1 MKYFT
6 NCKTIEEAKKLY
18 RRLAMENHPDRGGD
32 LDTMKAINAEY
43 DEIFNTF
50 KAQHNATAK
59 TTGARPINE
68 TPEEFRQVIEKII
81 NIPGI
86 IIELC
91 GSWIWISGETRA
103 FKDQI
108 KAAGCFWANKKK
120 MWYWRAPE
128 DAVHSRRT
136 KSMDEIR
143 TKYGSERI
151 YSDGRNPDLLPV

>member
-43 DEIFNTF
+43 DDFFNTF
-50 KAQHNATAK
+50 KAQHNATVK

-81 NIPGI
+81 DHHREQKAPA
-86 IIELC
+86 E
-91 GSWIWISGETRA
+91 
-103 FKDQI
+103 KKVK
-108 KAAGCFWANKKK
+108 KAAKN
-120 MWYWRAPE
+120 
-128 DAVHSRRT
+128 S
-136 KSMDEIR
+136 KSE
-143 TKYGSERI
+143 
-151 YSDGRNPDLLPV
+151 